1 MMENAPLLELEFDAF
16 LEGDVEEPKA
26 KRKKKKSKNT
36 MGEMM
41 KHISLKAR
49 LSKTYTNHCV
59 RASCIT
65 RLSSSGVP
73 DSVIMSTSGH
83 KSVKSLA
90 TYNRTT
96 EKQAAITA
104 AVLDHD
110 VVKQRSITAGAQ
122 TDDDDQDDVDE
133 ALALALPEQL
143 AELEKPNASITDVRP
158 ASATPGPV
166 PATNFAGASFSGCT
180 FHFSV
185 PNQV

>member
-1 MMENAPLLELEFDAF
+1 MENAPLFELEFDAL
-16 LEGDVEEPKA
+16 LEGDVEESKA

-49 LSKTYTNHCV
+49 LSKMYTNHCV

-65 RLSSSGVP
+65 RLSSSSVP
-73 DSVIMSTSGH
+73 DSVIMSTSGQ

-90 TYNRTT
+90 TYNRTK

-110 VVKQRSITAGAQ
+110 VVKQRSITACAQ
-122 TDDDDQDDVDE
+122 TDDDDQDDVHV
-133 ALALALPEQL
+133 ALALALQEQL
-143 AELEKPNASITDVRP
+143 AEPEKLNASITIVRP

-166 PATNFAGASFSGCT
+166 PAMNFASASFSGCT
-180 FHFSV
+180 FNGSV